1 MHSYPGTRV
10 YLGTGAVRL
19 VVCIPGYPGSTR
31 LPVHGYGHYRTS
43 YPLSC
48 TVGAI
53 GEASVLFLPPVFLA
67 CFCFRRQC
75 QNVCASMVHH
85 LGGVLGC
92 GIAQR
97 AARLQKA
104 KRCAIS
110 FSDVSVQNYF
120 SMAKFGRTPS
130 AVVRPLEERDA
141 DPRALSV
148 RLVRARK
155 HVAQEFLRRGER
167 RRRFAK
173 RTGRL

>member
-1 MHSYPGTRV
+1 MKQ
-10 YLGTGAVRL
+10 AF
-19 VVCIPGYPGSTR
+19 CFF
-31 LPVHGYGHYRTS
+31 
-43 YPLSC
+43 PL
-48 TVGAI
+48 
-53 GEASVLFLPPVFLA
+53 FFFWPVFVFA
-67 CFCFRRQC
+67 VSVKMCVR
-75 QNVCASMVHH
+75 VWYTIW
-85 LGGVLGC
+85 GGVLGC